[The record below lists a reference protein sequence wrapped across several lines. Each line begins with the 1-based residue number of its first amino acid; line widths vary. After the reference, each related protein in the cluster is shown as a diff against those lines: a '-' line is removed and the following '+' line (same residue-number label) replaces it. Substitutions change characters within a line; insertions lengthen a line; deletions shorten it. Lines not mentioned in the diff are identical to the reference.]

1 MKVINVIVF
10 FIFII
15 SISNAQTLIKGKVTE
30 KDKTAISG
38 AVIKILN
45 RDSSLVSYAN
55 TDSLGEFS
63 LKVDSGKKFILTI
76 NYFGLKPFNKLI
88 FTNSNLLNLGDLVL
102 SNDTKVLKEVE
113 VSALQNRGNQK
124 EDTVQLNADAYKV
137 NKDASAE
144 DLVKKMPGVTSD
156 NTGIKV
162 HGETVQKVLV
172 DGKPFFGDDPNA
184 SLKNLPAEIIDK
196 VEFFDKMSDQASFSG
211 FSDDNS
217 QKTINLVTK
226 KGKNIG
232 QFGKIYAGAGA
243 DESED
248 IKYNA
253 GFAVNSFKDKQ
264 RISVL
269 GLFNNI
275 NQQNFSISDITGA
288 MGNSNQGGAKGGQGG
303 GARGMMGAQSNLL
316 TGTQSGISETQ
327 AVGVNYSDEWSKKTS
342 VSGSYFFN
350 TSNSKNIA
358 QTIRNYYSA
367 DKLIYNQNSNDNL
380 QNQNHKINFRLESKL
395 DSLNSVIVQPSFVY
409 QKNYTSNILLA
420 TNTIFDTI
428 NSSLTTNKTLNNA
441 DGYDFNNSILWM
453 HKFSKKFRT
462 LSIDLATQLSE
473 KNGNGDYVSENQF
486 LGNLNVYTKQQL
498 NQDFNSYNQTK
509 KINPK
514 ITYTEPVFK
523 RAQLQIS
530 YSPSY
535 LYSSN
540 NKITKDYD
548 TLQHDY
554 INQNVTLSNVY
565 NNDYLTQRAGLGY
578 KFQTKLVNINFGADA
593 QSAALQGNQTFPVN
607 AKVNSV
613 FYNVLPNARFN
624 YKIKK
629 NNLRINYR
637 TNTNIPNVT
646 QLQEVL
652 DISNALQPKIGNAKL
667 NQTYEHNVFAR
678 YGGFNKE
685 KQTNFMVF
693 TSFNHINNNISSIS
707 TTIINDTVIN
717 GVSIK
722 KGSLLN
728 SYINLNNYFAARS
741 FISYGLPLKKLK
753 SNLNFNAGVNY
764 NQTPSMANSILNYAQ
779 TISYNGGA
787 FIGSNIS
794 ENIDFSLSYNASI
807 SDLKNTVQKQANNQF
822 VYQTIGL
829 KCNFVFNRL
838 VLNSDYN
845 ANVYSGLTQ
854 KFNQNF
860 NLWNV
865 YVALKLLKNKSLEAK
880 LSVYDLLN
888 QNASIGRTFNA
899 NYSEDFK
906 NTALRRYVMFTLT
919 YNFRNFKNG
928 SVEPKQNKEDKP
940 FMPNGGQ
947 QFSPH

>member
-327 AVGVNYSDEWSKKTS
+327 AVGVNYSDEWSKKT
-342 VSGSYFFN
+342 
-350 TSNSKNIA
+350 
-358 QTIRNYYSA
+358 
-367 DKLIYNQNSNDNL
+367 
-380 QNQNHKINFRLESKL
+380 
-395 DSLNSVIVQPSFVY
+395 
-409 QKNYTSNILLA
+409 
-420 TNTIFDTI
+420 
-428 NSSLTTNKTLNNA
+428 
-441 DGYDFNNSILWM
+441 
-453 HKFSKKFRT
+453 
-462 LSIDLATQLSE
+462 
-473 KNGNGDYVSENQF
+473 
-486 LGNLNVYTKQQL
+486 
-498 NQDFNSYNQTK
+498 
-509 KINPK
+509 
-514 ITYTEPVFK
+514 
-523 RAQLQIS
+523 
-530 YSPSY
+530 
-535 LYSSN
+535 
-540 NKITKDYD
+540 
-548 TLQHDY
+548 
-554 INQNVTLSNVY
+554 
-565 NNDYLTQRAGLGY
+565 
-578 KFQTKLVNINFGADA
+578 
-593 QSAALQGNQTFPVN
+593 
-607 AKVNSV
+607 
-613 FYNVLPNARFN
+613 
-624 YKIKK
+624 
-629 NNLRINYR
+629 
-637 TNTNIPNVT
+637 
-646 QLQEVL
+646 
-652 DISNALQPKIGNAKL
+652 
-667 NQTYEHNVFAR
+667 
-678 YGGFNKE
+678 
-685 KQTNFMVF
+685 
-693 TSFNHINNNISSIS
+693 
-707 TTIINDTVIN
+707 
-717 GVSIK
+717 
-722 KGSLLN
+722 
-728 SYINLNNYFAARS
+728 
-741 FISYGLPLKKLK
+741 
-753 SNLNFNAGVNY
+753 
-764 NQTPSMANSILNYAQ
+764 
-779 TISYNGGA
+779 
-787 FIGSNIS
+787 
-794 ENIDFSLSYNASI
+794 
-807 SDLKNTVQKQANNQF
+807 
-822 VYQTIGL
+822 
-829 KCNFVFNRL
+829 
-838 VLNSDYN
+838 
-845 ANVYSGLTQ
+845 
-854 KFNQNF
+854 
-860 NLWNV
+860 
-865 YVALKLLKNKSLEAK
+865 
-880 LSVYDLLN
+880 
-888 QNASIGRTFNA
+888 
-899 NYSEDFK
+899 
-906 NTALRRYVMFTLT
+906 
-919 YNFRNFKNG
+919 
-928 SVEPKQNKEDKP
+928 
-940 FMPNGGQ
+940 
-947 QFSPH
+947 